1 MSAET
6 QIRLLLVPPT
16 GRGLVWGWERKVV
29 QSKDRK
35 GEPLPSILLSV
46 FEFFFLIMRI
56 FFSIICV
63 ITKMEKNNF
72 SFCIICHMHKPE
84 LCIQHTH

>member
-46 FEFFFLIMRI
+46 FEFFFFNNENI
-56 FFSIICV
+56 FLYYMC
-63 ITKMEKNNF
+63 NY
-72 SFCIICHMHKPE
+72 
-84 LCIQHTH
+84 